1 MEVGVYAYDN
11 IPLKVQDNIEEI
23 IKKHFNRADC
33 IEVQMPLLQQE
44 ELWKRSG
51 RFDKYIEEGVMMT
64 SETHSTMTIGHLTWS
79 RR

>member
-51 RFDKYIEEGVMMT
+51 RFDKYRSEEHTV
-64 SETHSTMTIGHLTWS
+64 
-79 RR
+79 